1 MVTSLLKTLAG
12 KYDSS
17 VPKMARKYQATVVTP
32 YGLRKC
38 MQVSVERGEGRKP
51 LVARFGGIP
60 LRRQKYAVPVDREPV
75 RATTGTRELIVRLRD
90 RRCEMCG
97 QAATVHVHQ
106 IRKLADLNDPG
117 QPGTP
122 EWMTI
127 MARLRRKTLVVCQPC
142 HATIHNRRPTA
153 SLT

>member
-1 MVTSLLKTLAG
+1 M
-12 KYDSS
+12 
-17 VPKMARKYQATVVTP
+17 
-32 YGLRKC
+32 
-38 MQVSVERGEGRKP
+38 
-51 LVARFGGIP
+51 
-60 LRRQKYAVPVDREPV
+60 DREPV
-75 RATTGTRELIVRLRD
+75 RPTTGTKELIIRLQA

-106 IRKLADLNDPG
+106 VRKLADLDSPG
-117 QPGTP
+117 QPETP

-142 HATIHNRRPTA
+142 HGTIHNRRPTA